1 LRCIADDRIPVHLLV
16 WRKVKMAMNNPN
28 KFVNSVS
35 EELKGEFDDE
45 ARKNKAAQ
53 KITDRRDST
62 VFLGLTIGV
71 VLGGILTGVI
81 GFLLKW
87 QVFTIFFAVIG
98 GVVVGGLLGAMIV
111 KLVNRGHNKGDN
123 QINPKS

>member
-1 LRCIADDRIPVHLLV
+1 
-16 WRKVKMAMNNPN
+16 MAMNNPN

-45 ARKNKAAQ
+45 VKNNKGAQ

-98 GVVVGGLLGAMIV
+98 RGGGWRV
-111 KLVNRGHNKGDN
+111 TGGDDC
-123 QINPKS
+123 QTGKQWTQ

>member
-1 LRCIADDRIPVHLLV
+1 MDDRIPARVLV
-16 WRKVKMAMNNPN
+16 RRSVKMAMNNPN

-53 KITDRRDST
+53 KITDRSDSS

-98 GVVVGGLLGAMIV
+98 GVAVGGLLGAMIV
-111 KLVNRGHNKGDN
+111 KLVNRGHNKDN
-123 QINPKS
+123 KQTNTKSE